1 MGTITLLV
9 ISPPINKTFAL
20 NIEAEFRNFL
30 QTTSLPWK
38 SEEKIIL
45 VLGKL
50 AIERDSNPLNPLG

>member
-20 NIEAEFRNFL
+20 NIVAEFRNFL

-38 SEEKIIL
+38 SEEKMIL
-45 VLGKL
+45 VRGKL
-50 AIERDSNPLNPLG
+50 ESRRTLTL